1 MILLERCTQ
10 NDKRDAFKIASIHR
24 WSSQILRH
32 SIRITR
38 AIHWLVEPSTIAAG
52 FYQSRRMHQMDF
64 SILIMIRLKK
74 VFYLDLYPAC
84 WGKGWCHQCILLCWN
99 LQKRLFHRMNKTPF
113 LWDRKDYTWPIY
125 QCDVY
130 IHKQEPEK
138 LYVLYNDCLFSYK
151 RKSMN
156 SCGFSLFPSNSQ
168 PSWLS
173 FLTILLF

>member
-113 LWDRKDYTWPIY
+113 LWDRIDYTWCRPIY
-125 QCDVY
+125 QSMYTSINKNRRNCISCTMTVY
-130 IHKQEPEK
+130 FHKKES
-138 LYVLYNDCLFSYK
+138 LWIVVVSALFQAISN
-151 RKSMN
+151 RHD
-156 SCGFSLFPSNSQ
+156 FP
-168 PSWLS
+168 
-173 FLTILLF
+173 F

>member
-1 MILLERCTQ
+1 MIKGIPSDCLDSQMKFTNLEAQ
-10 NDKRDAFKIASIHR
+10 HKDNPDYPLVS
-24 WSSQILRH
+24 
-32 SIRITR
+32 R
-38 AIHWLVEPSTIAAG
+38 AI
-52 FYQSRRMHQMDF
+52 YYCSRLLSKQKNAQMDF

-84 WGKGWCHQCILLCWN
+84 WGKGYCHQGILHCWN

-138 LYVLYNDCLFSYK
+138 LYILYNDCLFSYK

-156 SCGFSLFPSNSQ
+156 SCGFSFFPSNSQ
-168 PSWLS
+168 PPWLS